1 MDIIR
6 EPLPSEVRGDP
17 ADETSKAFEPILLP
31 GGRIPKTPH
40 VLFEE
45 VMSKE
50 SQKATRNKLPFAEA
64 TARADYRDKLEEW
77 EKTYRRQGY
86 AIKKKPTFED
96 IDWGKYS
103 DLKNF
108 ELIDEGQTRD
118 KGLSKEYKVSV
129 FVRWKKYKFKGFSNT
144 YTVMEDPDDSL
155 ARTLG
160 GLNVKDK
167 AKVER

>member
-1 MDIIR
+1 MDLIR
-6 EPLPSEVRGDP
+6 EPEASEVRGDP
-17 ADETSKAFEPILLP
+17 TDETSKVFEPILMP

-40 VLFEE
+40 ILFEE
-45 VMSKE
+45 VMAKE
-50 SQKATRNKLPFAEA
+50 SQKAIRNKLPFAEA
-64 TARADYRDKLEEW
+64 TARADYRDKLEAW
-77 EKTYRRQGY
+77 DKTYRRQGY
-86 AIKKKPTFED
+86 ASKKKPTFED
-96 IDWGKYS
+96 VDWSRYS

-129 FVRWKKYKFKGFSNT
+129 YVRWKKYQFKGFSNT
-144 YTVMEDPDDSL
+144 YTVMEDPDESL

-160 GLNVKDK
+160 DLNVRDK